1 MRHLILT
8 VLTAAALAAP
18 MAHADL
24 IGLYAVADGWRYD
37 GTADI
42 AQTGTTPEHFELGNK
57 TVPSLAVAFEHPA
70 PLVPNVRVQYTALK
84 GNDTL
89 NSLLFKFDNKVYV
102 GNVNFDL
109 DASTVD
115 LIAYYE
121 LLDNVVSV
129 DVGLGAKLIK
139 GDLKASGNLNTTS
152 STVSVNQTIPV
163 VYANATVKLPFTG
176 FSANATGNGMSYK
189 GSSITDL
196 SAAVQYKLVDVPGF
210 DFNVRAGYRQVHLK
224 LDDVDNI
231 DADVTFKG
239 PFLGV
244 QAHF

>member
-1 MRHLILT
+1 
-8 VLTAAALAAP
+8 
-18 MAHADL
+18 
-24 IGLYAVADGWRYD
+24 
-37 GTADI
+37 
-42 AQTGTTPEHFELGNK
+42 
-57 TVPSLAVAFEHPA
+57 
-70 PLVPNVRVQYTALK
+70 
-84 GNDTL
+84 
-89 NSLLFKFDNKVYV
+89 
-102 GNVNFDL
+102 
-109 DASTVD
+109 
-115 LIAYYE
+115 
-121 LLDNVVSV
+121 
-129 DVGLGAKLIK
+129 
-139 GDLKASGNLNTTS
+139 
-152 STVSVNQTIPV
+152 VSVNQTIPV

-176 FSANATGNGMSYK
+176 LSANATGNGMSYK